1 MMLISLG
8 LSQLS
13 EFNSFFLVSLH
24 RCLNFVKDIE
34 LLLLYFIFVSL
45 SGDHADELVD
55 LSEEVY
61 TADSAFALDVGGNLC
76 ELILSDMDELSAV
89 VCDPEKSARFLK

>member
-61 TADSAFALDVGGNLC
+61 TADSAFTLDVGGDLS